1 MKRILIL
8 ATCLLSGLMAAS
20 EAASLCGDQDD
31 ALPSTF
37 ASSVSLSKSL
47 ETATLSDFS
56 VPGGWGDKDILSWQK
71 QNPDFVGLR
80 ELTFKL
86 FDSSEPY
93 NFLETFNTCVRTAKG
108 VVSFAQCTELE
119 SLSFGNF
126 FNVTAYD
133 GAVKKVIIQLSNL
146 QSLNLGTFDI
156 PGYSKEEEK
165 DRRDLQATVGEFFK
179 ALPKLRSVSFVLA
192 SSVGQY
198 TSELIGKWPEPAF
211 SGYKFED
218 VGGYTKITLS
228 R

>member
-1 MKRILIL
+1 MKRILL
-8 ATCLLSGLMAAS
+8 LTTCLLSGLMAAS
-20 EAASLCGDQDD
+20 SDSDD
-31 ALPSTF
+31 ALPSAF
-37 ASSVSLSKSL
+37 ASSVSLISRPL
-47 ETATLSDFS
+47 AAAPLSDFT
-56 VPGGWGDKDILSWQK
+56 VPGGWGDKDISDWQK
-71 QNPDFVGLR
+71 QSPGFVGLR
-80 ELTFKL
+80 TLSFKL

-93 NFLETFNTCVRTAKG
+93 NFLETFNNGPRSAKG
-108 VVSFAQCTELE
+108 VASFAQCTELE
-119 SLSFGNF
+119 SLGFGNF

-133 GAVKKVIIQLSNL
+133 GAVKNVITQFSNL
-146 QSLNLGTFDI
+146 QSLHLGTFDI

-165 DRRDLQATVGEFFK
+165 DRRDLQATVGGFFK